1 VGLQRVGTLAYRE
14 TVPFLPAWALYHGGM
29 NTGDIDDAP
38 RIHMGSLLRAPGD
51 VSASGEVQQLHYEQA
66 GQRQTLRFAEPA
78 PYGIDIN
85 SLDGN
90 EFWLQGYFEPVL
102 DQECS
107 RCLKPI
113 TVPLELTLGTLMQ
126 YRPAVDEPFLE
137 EAETG
142 EELLVFGNPDLDLSS
157 YLAEMTLLS
166 SPLSVLHDPDCKGLC
181 QVCGHDLNEGPC
193 AHSAAVPVE
202 DETSLHLGVQEGSQ
216 HARQN
221 PFAALSGLK
230 LPEE

>member
-1 VGLQRVGTLAYRE
+1 
-14 TVPFLPAWALYHGGM
+14 M
-29 NTGDIDDAP
+29 NDDAP
-38 RIHMGSLLRAPGD
+38 RIHLGSLLRAPGD
-51 VSASGEVQQLHYEQA
+51 VSASGEVQELHYEQA
-66 GQRQTLRFAEPA
+66 GKPQILRFAEPA
-78 PYGIDIN
+78 VYSVDIN
-85 SLDGN
+85 SLEGN

-107 RCLKPI
+107 RCLKPV

-126 YRPAVDEPFLE
+126 YRPAVPESFLE

-142 EELLVFGNPDLDLSS
+142 EELLVFGNPDLNLSN

-181 QVCGHDLNEGPC
+181 QVCGHDLNDGPC
-193 AHSAAVPVE
+193 EHSAGVPIE
-202 DETSLHLGVQEGSQ
+202 DDHPMALGTQEGSQ

>member
-1 VGLQRVGTLAYRE
+1 
-14 TVPFLPAWALYHGGM
+14 M
-29 NTGDIDDAP
+29 NDDAP
-38 RIHMGSLLRAPGD
+38 RIHLGSLLRAPGD
-51 VSASGEVQQLHYEQA
+51 VSASGEVQELHYEQA
-66 GQRQTLRFAEPA
+66 GKPQILHFAEPA
-78 PYGIDIN
+78 AYSIDIN
-85 SLDGN
+85 SLEGN

-107 RCLKPI
+107 RCLKPV

-126 YRPAVDEPFLE
+126 YRPAVPESFLE
-137 EAETG
+137 VAETG
-142 EELLVFGNPDLDLSS
+142 EELLVFGNPDLNLSN

-193 AHSAAVPVE
+193 EHSAGVPIE
-202 DETSLHLGVQEGSQ
+202 DEHPMGLGTQEGSQ

>member
-1 VGLQRVGTLAYRE
+1 
-14 TVPFLPAWALYHGGM
+14 M
-29 NTGDIDDAP
+29 NDDAP
-38 RIHMGSLLRAPGD
+38 RIHLGSLLRAPGD
-51 VSASGEVQQLHYEQA
+51 VSASGEVQELQYEQA
-66 GQRQTLRFAEPA
+66 GKPQVLRFAEPA
-78 PYGIDIN
+78 PYSIDIN
-85 SLDGN
+85 SLEGN

-107 RCLKPI
+107 RCLKPV

-126 YRPAVDEPFLE
+126 YRPAVPESFLE

-142 EELLVFGNPDLDLSS
+142 EELLVFGNPDLNLSN

-193 AHSAAVPVE
+193 EHSAGVPIE
-202 DETSLHLGVQEGSQ
+202 DEHPMGLGTQEGSQ

-230 LPEE
+230 LPED